1 MIHVI
6 TGAPCSGKSTY
17 ARENAQPGDVVVD
30 FDAIADALGNPTPY
44 EPPENIRKC
53 ALAAREAVI
62 DACIDGDMESWIIHT
77 NPSDAQRAAYMDAGA
92 EFVEMGTDME
102 TCLERAEADGRPER
116 TAQSIIEWFQGQKGS
131 NMELQYKSFE
141 ITEDG
146 GEIVAYAA
154 TFDREPDAY
163 GDVIRKGAFT
173 RSLKEWKESGKP
185 IPLLYGHNAEDP
197 RYNIG
202 ACVEA
207 IEDDH
212 GLLIRAGFDPD
223 NELAQYVRKL
233 VDEGR
238 VCKMSF
244 AFMVRDHAT
253 VELDGGFKANELR
266 DVDIFEVSVVL
277 IPANQNAVI
286 LETRDTEPE
295 QKSGRRN
302 SAADEQRIRD
312 AIATLQSLL
321 DDIEEPEEPEQVNA
335 AAEEPAEVNGSKA
348 LLEIIEK
355 IGGTDV

>member
-1 MIHVI
+1 
-6 TGAPCSGKSTY
+6 
-17 ARENAQPGDVVVD
+17 
-30 FDAIADALGNPTPY
+30 
-44 EPPENIRKC
+44 
-53 ALAAREAVI
+53 
-62 DACIDGDMESWIIHT
+62 
-77 NPSDAQRAAYMDAGA
+77 
-92 EFVEMGTDME
+92 
-102 TCLERAEADGRPER
+102 
-116 TAQSIIEWFQGQKGS
+116 
-131 NMELQYKSFE
+131 MELQYKSFQ

-197 RYNIG
+197 YYNIG
-202 ACVEA
+202 ACTEA

-223 NELAQYVRKL
+223 NPLAQYVRKL
-233 VDEGR
+233 TDEGR

-244 AFMVRDHAT
+244 AFMVRDHGEI
-253 VELDGGFKANELR
+253 ELEDGTKANELR

-277 IPANQNAVI
+277 IPANQHADI
-286 LETRDTEPE
+286 LETRDTEPDT
-295 QKSGRRN
+295 KSGRRN

-312 AIATLQSLL
+312 AIATLQALL
-321 DDIEEPEEPEQVNA
+321 DDIEQEPEEPEQVNA

-348 LLEIIEK
+348 LLETIRSIMEES
-355 IGGTDV
+355 